1 MKVLIRACI
10 ALFGAVFG
18 SLVASV
24 STCSYAANRS
34 PWPHWADFVCGYN
47 VWALWLVTAPLFF
60 AVTALLLGRHVIRFR
75 RHMVVVLLV
84 MYGLYGTVH
93 LVSIN
98 AWSMALLPVAT
109 LVAAGGVTLRKRWA
123 QYLVYVLSLLWVAQW
138 SYYVWRAAN
147 SGYFQSSGVE
157 LSVLSLMPGTDFLVL
172 IIFCCNV
179 VTASQPAAE
188 IGSST

>member
-24 STCSYAANRS
+24 STCSYAASRS
-34 PWPHWADFVCGYN
+34 PWPHWADFVCGHN

-84 MYGLYGTVH
+84 MYGLHGTVH

-109 LVAAGGVTLRKRWA
+109 LVAAGGVALVEQLPKLPAAIRALNTEAHKYRFVAHQLGGDTVRTKRRVNGRELLR
-123 QYLVYVLSLLWVAQW
+123 LVDENRV
-138 SYYVWRAAN
+138 
-147 SGYFQSSGVE
+147 GE
-157 LSVLSLMPGTDFLVL
+157 
-172 IIFCCNV
+172 NV
-179 VTASQPAAE
+179 VYRTWS
-188 IGSST
+188 GSTE